1 MMQEEINRT
10 KMEIKVSSTQLKIVE
25 SEADRQLISKER
37 LFLLQC
43 ESEYLF
49 QKIIL
54 LNKKLQALQEWKLLN
69 VGEKE
74 TAGFSL

>member
-1 MMQEEINRT
+1 
-10 KMEIKVSSTQLKIVE
+10 MEIKVSSTQLRITQDE
-25 SEADRQLISKER
+25 MDRQLILKER

-43 ESEYLF
+43 ESEYLS

-54 LNKKLQALQEWKLLN
+54 LEKKLQTLQEGWKLLN

-74 TAGFSL
+74 TVGFSL